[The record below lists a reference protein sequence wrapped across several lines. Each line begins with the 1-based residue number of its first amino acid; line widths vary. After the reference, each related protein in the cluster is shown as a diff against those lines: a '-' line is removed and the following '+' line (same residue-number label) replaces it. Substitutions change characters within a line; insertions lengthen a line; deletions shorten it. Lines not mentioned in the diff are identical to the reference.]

1 MNAKNIYRL
10 RIILCLFW
18 ILYPLWLGGIV
29 HAAWWGGMYSMG
41 FLETEGG
48 RHLAFIIGAALFVLN
63 IVFVFVP
70 SDTFEVT
77 NGANLSKLVN
87 LLEWLHMRKQS
98 EREEIEEKR
107 AREIEEAVKLAKEMQ
122 R

>member
-18 ILYPLWLGGIV
+18 ILYPLWLGGII
-29 HAAWWGGMYSMG
+29 HTAWWCGMYLMG
-41 FLETEGG
+41 FLATDGG
-48 RHLAFIIGAALFVLN
+48 RTMAFVIDAALFVLN
-63 IVFVFVP
+63 VVFVFVP
-70 SDTFEVT
+70 ANTFEVT
-77 NGANLSKLVN
+77 NGANQSKLVN
-87 LLEWLHMRKQS
+87 LLDHLHIHKQR